1 VEVTRSQHRRTQG
14 REGYAALGDLLRRRP
29 VDGDERIERFYIDH
43 AGAVQAYLV
52 GLCRD
57 RTLAEDLL
65 HETFVK
71 ATRSLGGYRGGSPR
85 SWLFAI
91 ARTTFLDHVRRR
103 REDATAEPPEV
114 AVHDP
119 DLATV
124 HTVRQV
130 LAALPESQ
138 RSALILRDQLD
149 LPYAEVAAA
158 LGKSLGAT
166 KVLIHRARAAFR
178 LAYASCD

>member
-1 VEVTRSQHRRTQG
+1 VSADQ
-14 REGYAALGDLLRRRP
+14 
-29 VDGDERIERFYIDH
+29 RIELFYADH
-43 AGAVQAYLV
+43 AGTVQAYLV

-57 RTLAEDLL
+57 RALAEDLL
-65 HETFVK
+65 QETFIK

-103 REDATAEPPEV
+103 REYATSEPPDA

-119 DLATV
+119 DVAAI

-130 LAALPESQ
+130 LASLPESQ

-149 LPYAEVAAA
+149 LPYEEVAVA
-158 LGKSLGAT
+158 LDKSLGAT

-178 LAYASCD
+178 VAYEAAG

>member
-1 VEVTRSQHRRTQG
+1 MEAVLGAGGGVESWGGTGS
-14 REGYAALGDLLRRRP
+14 
-29 VDGDERIERFYIDH
+29 VDPRLERFYSDH
-43 AGAVQAYLV
+43 AAAVHAYLI

-57 RTLAEDLL
+57 PGLAEDLTQD
-65 HETFVK
+65 TFVK
-71 ATRSLGGYRGGSPR
+71 ATRALAGYRGGSPR

-103 REDATAEPPEV
+103 REYATDAPPEI
-114 AVHDP
+114 AVSDP
-119 DLATV
+119 DVAAV

-130 LAALPESQ
+130 LASLPESQ

-149 LPYAEVAAA
+149 LPYDEVAAA
-158 LGKSLGAT
+158 LGRSLAAT

-178 LAYASCD
+178 AAYQQAES

>member
-1 VEVTRSQHRRTQG
+1 VSG
-14 REGYAALGDLLRRRP
+14 GP
-29 VDGDERIERFYIDH
+29 RIERFYADH
-43 AGAVQAYLV
+43 ATAVQAYLI

-57 RTLAEDLL
+57 RALAEDLL
-65 HETFVK
+65 QETFIK
-71 ATRSLGGYRGGSPR
+71 ATRSMGGYRGGSPR

-103 REDATAEPPEV
+103 REYATSDLPDA

-119 DLATV
+119 DVAVV
-124 HTVRQV
+124 HTVQQV
-130 LAALPESQ
+130 LASLPESQ

-149 LPYAEVAAA
+149 LPYDEVAVA
-158 LGKSLGAT
+158 LGRSLGAT

-178 LAYASCD
+178 AAYEASG

>member
-1 VEVTRSQHRRTQG
+1 VSADQ
-14 REGYAALGDLLRRRP
+14 
-29 VDGDERIERFYIDH
+29 RIERFYADH

-57 RTLAEDLL
+57 RALAEDLL
-65 HETFVK
+65 QETFIK
-71 ATRSLGGYRGGSPR
+71 ATRSLGGYRGGRPR
-85 SWLFAI
+85 SWLFVT
-91 ARTTFLDHVRRR
+91 ARTHLPHHVRRR
-103 REDATAEPPEV
+103 REYTTSEPPDV

-119 DLATV
+119 DVAAV
-124 HTVRQV
+124 HTVQQV
-130 LAALPESQ
+130 LASLPESQ

-149 LPYAEVAAA
+149 LPYEEVAAA

-178 LAYASCD
+178 VAYEAAG

>member
-1 VEVTRSQHRRTQG
+1 LEVPRSQGRRTQG
-14 REGYAALGDLLRRRP
+14 REGY
-29 VDGDERIERFYIDH
+29 GDEHIERFYSDH
-43 AGAVQAYLV
+43 AAAVQAYLV
-52 GLCRD
+52 SLCRD

-65 HETFVK
+65 QETFIK

-91 ARTTFLDHVRRR
+91 ARTIFLDHVRRR
-103 REDATAEPPEV
+103 REYATAAPPEV

-119 DLATV
+119 DVAAV

-130 LAALPESQ
+130 LASLPESQ

-149 LPYAEVAAA
+149 LPYEEVAAA

-178 LAYASCD
+178 LAYVSSG

>member
-1 VEVTRSQHRRTQG
+1 MSRDQ
-14 REGYAALGDLLRRRP
+14 
-29 VDGDERIERFYIDH
+29 RIERFYTEH
-43 AGAVQAYLV
+43 AAAVQAYLI

-65 HETFVK
+65 QETFIK
-71 ATRSLGGYRGGSPR
+71 ATRSMGGYRGGSPR

-103 REDATAEPPEV
+103 REYATSEPLDSS
-114 AVHDP
+114 VHDP
-119 DLATV
+119 DVAVV
-124 HTVRQV
+124 HTVQQV
-130 LAALPESQ
+130 LASLPESQ

-149 LPYAEVAAA
+149 LPYEEVAVA

-178 LAYASCD
+178 AAYATSG